1 MGDVLSIEVVVLG
14 PLHLNLKR
22 RESISTFRTVPNC
35 FVTMALNESISG
47 NAIYTTEMPCF
58 EVLLWAR
65 MFVILG
71 LSQPSGSAEF

>member
-1 MGDVLSIEVVVLG
+1 MPD
-14 PLHLNLKR
+14 
-22 RESISTFRTVPNC
+22 C

-71 LSQPSGSAEF
+71 LSQASGSAEF